1 MAAITSIMRAHQI
14 VLARVEPVLRPF
26 DISFARYEVLMLLT
40 FSSRGSLPM
49 RIIGS
54 RLQVH
59 QTSVTNAVDR
69 LEGAGLVRRVRHPS
83 DRRTTLVEITGEGR
97 SLANQATEALNRVVF
112 SHPGLSD
119 DQVHALIDTLAAFR
133 IQAGDFAT
141 GTVVREATEPAEM
154 ESR

>member
-1 MAAITSIMRAHQI
+1 MVAITSIMRAHQI
-14 VLARVEPVLRPF
+14 VLARVEPVLKPF

-69 LEGAGLVRRVRHPS
+69 LEGAGLVRRLSHPS
-83 DRRTTLVEITGEGR
+83 DRRTTLVEITEAGR
-97 SLANQATEALNRVVF
+97 SLAHRATASLNTQVF
-112 SHPGLSD
+112 ADLGLRAE
-119 DQVHALIDTLAAFR
+119 QVQALIDTLAAFR
-133 IQAGDFAT
+133 LASGDFAP
-141 GTVVREATEPAEM
+141 GTVDRTVITSAEL
-154 ESR
+154 ES